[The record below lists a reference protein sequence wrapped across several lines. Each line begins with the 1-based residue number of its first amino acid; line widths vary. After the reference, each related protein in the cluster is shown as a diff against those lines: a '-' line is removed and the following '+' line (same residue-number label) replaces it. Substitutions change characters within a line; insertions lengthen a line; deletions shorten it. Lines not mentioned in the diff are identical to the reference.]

1 MTTTGV
7 LPSFPAILRTTPG
20 TRTSTMATRTTTIRT
35 TIFGLGA
42 FGVLNKAKS
51 QSVWALTGPHHFIGI
66 SYGRKRA

>member
-7 LPSFPAILRTTPG
+7 LPSFPATLRTTPG

-51 QSVWALTGPHHFIGI
+51 QSVWTC
-66 SYGRKRA
+66 